1 MGKTESSGGKR
12 IGIIGAGSWGT
23 ALAMVA
29 ARNRHSVTLWA
40 REEEVAR
47 GIQQTRKNP
56 FYLSQFELPDA
67 IHATTSLAETVAG
80 ADFAIIVV
88 PSHAMREVLAGVRHL
103 LEPTTLVISATKG
116 VENVTLMRMSEL
128 IVDVL
133 KERFEPRFVALSG
146 PSFALEVAKGYPTA
160 LVAASTL
167 PELRETVQRELSSN
181 LFRIYTNS
189 DVAGVELGGAVK
201 NVVAIASGV
210 VNGLGFG
217 MNSVAAIITRGL
229 AEMTRL
235 ALSQG
240 ARPETL
246 AGLAGLGDLVL
257 TCTGELSRNRRVGV
271 ELGRGR
277 KLPEILS
284 QTREVAEG
292 VKTTRA
298 VFELGKRMNLDL
310 PITASI
316 YALLYED
323 KPALEAA
330 NELMERPLKKE

>member
-1 MGKTESSGGKR
+1 MEKTQGSGGKR

-23 ALAMVA
+23 ALAIQA
-29 ARNRHSVTLWA
+29 ARNRHHVTLWA
-40 REEEVAR
+40 REDEVAR

-56 FYLSQFELPDA
+56 FYLSQFQLPES
-67 IHATTSLAETVAG
+67 IRATTSVEEAVRS

-88 PSHAMREVLAGVRHL
+88 PSHAVREVLGGMRDL
-103 LEPTTLVISATKG
+103 LDPQTIIISATKG

-128 IVDVL
+128 IADVL
-133 KERFEPRFVALSG
+133 KDRFEPRFVALSG
-146 PSFALEVAKGYPTA
+146 PSFAFEVAKGYPTA
-160 LVAASTL
+160 LVAASTSQ
-167 PELRETVQRELSSN
+167 EWRETVQRELSSH

-229 AEMTRL
+229 AEMMRL

-246 AGLAGLGDLVL
+246 SGLAGLGDLVL

-298 VFELGKRMNLDL
+298 IFELGKRMNLDL

-330 NELMERPLKKE
+330 NELMERPLKRE